1 MLKGFQSNS
10 DVPGVEK
17 LVITAVDD
25 KWLTSKRFQIK
36 PSDFHADGGFL
47 SPQNVFTVKGF
58 HRSCCGLLV
67 ILAAFEMVPI
77 FEAGFKTNNSLKFC
91 GSSMPSLLETHA

>member
-10 DVPGVEK
+10 DIPGVEK

-25 KWLTSKRFQIK
+25 KWLTSKRLKIS
-36 PSDFHADGGFL
+36 PSDFHADGG
-47 SPQNVFTVKGF
+47 
-58 HRSCCGLLV
+58 CCGLLV

-77 FEAGFKTNNSLKFC
+77 FEAGFKTNNSLKFF
-91 GSSMPSLLETHA
+91 GSSKPSLLETHA